1 MKIKLLT
8 PVLAVMVAGLI
19 VLSGCGAP
27 APQNPAGPRN
37 TDGTP
42 TPAQLMRADLATP
55 EKINVEVGPDEPQ
68 IFMLEPQDG
77 VIINSPFYLRIGT
90 ANLKVPLLSAIA
102 HISINAPCLAAGETF
117 TEDELHFSLPVGKWS
132 EPRFTLPAGKYRLCI
147 QVSDSQNVILEGPG
161 LTRIID
167 VEVLPSPPASND

>member
-1 MKIKLLT
+1 MKKKHFT
-8 PVLAVMVAGLI
+8 SGLAVLVAGLI

-27 APQNPAGPRN
+27 APQNPADPPA
-37 TDGTP
+37 TAGTS
-42 TPAQLMRADLATP
+42 TPAQPMRPNLATP

-68 IFMLEPQDG
+68 IFMLEPEDG
-77 VIINSPFYLRIGT
+77 DALNSPFFLRIGA
-90 ANLKVPLLSAIA
+90 ANLQVPLLSASVR
-102 HISINAPCLAAGETF
+102 ISLNAPCLAAGETF
-117 TEDELHFSLPVGKWS
+117 TEDEQHFSLPVGEWS

-147 QVSDSQNVILEGPG
+147 QVSDSQDVILEGPG